1 MITIA
6 PAKPQDIDPL
16 IALDNGAS
24 AENGRVGD
32 IRNWVAVRQCHIA
45 TENNRPV
52 GFVVHNRSFFH
63 RPFIELVVVAAPDRR
78 RGIGRQ
84 LVRYACSSWPRE
96 AVWTATNSSNL
107 PMQALL
113 AALDFTPSGSIE
125 NLDAD
130 DPELIF
136 RRLPH

>member
-6 PAKPQDIDPL
+6 PAKPQDIEPL
-16 IALDNGAS
+16 IMLDNGAS
-24 AENGRVGD
+24 TQNGRVGD

-45 TENNRPV
+45 TENGQPV
-52 GFVVHNRSFFH
+52 GMVVHNRSFFH
-63 RPFIELVVVAAPDRR
+63 RPFIELVVVAETERR

-84 LVRYACSSWPRE
+84 LVRYAYSSWPRDT
-96 AVWTATNSSNL
+96 VWTATNRSNL

-113 AALDFTPSGSIE
+113 ATLDFTPSGMIE
-125 NLDAD
+125 NLDPY